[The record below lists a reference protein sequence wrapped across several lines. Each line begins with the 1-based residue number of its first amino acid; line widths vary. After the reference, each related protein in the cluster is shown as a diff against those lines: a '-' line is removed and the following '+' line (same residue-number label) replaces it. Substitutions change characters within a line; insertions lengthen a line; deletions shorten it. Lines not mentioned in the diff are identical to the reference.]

1 LTDPLRDS
9 SSGTVAAPPSAE
21 PGKGGPELSLIYESG
36 LEVEA
41 RSQWAYAR
49 KRFLRHRLAMG
60 SLIILAIILL
70 AGAFANYVA
79 PYRFDGLDL
88 TAAGRGPSFRHWHI
102 FGTDLLGR
110 DYFSR
115 VIYGIRTS
123 EKVAFLVAGVS
134 TVVGTAIGAVAG
146 YYGAWIDN
154 ALMRFTD
161 LILTLPLLA
170 VLLTAAAFLGKGDEV
185 RVAFIL
191 AFLLWTTLARIV
203 RAQFLSLREKEYV
216 EAARASGSGDL
227 RIMFRHILP
236 NCLGPIIVSATL
248 TVGTAILLEAFLS
261 FLGFGIQPPTPA
273 LGKLISDGQDVS
285 QHMWWLVTFPGLAI
299 VLIVLCVNFVGD
311 GLRDALDPTQ
321 RKVRA

>member
-1 LTDPLRDS
+1 
-9 SSGTVAAPPSAE
+9 
-21 PGKGGPELSLIYESG
+21 
-36 LEVEA
+36 
-41 RSQWAYAR
+41 
-49 KRFLRHRLAMG
+49 
-60 SLIILAIILL
+60 
-70 AGAFANYVA
+70 
-79 PYRFDGLDL
+79 
-88 TAAGRGPSFRHWHI
+88 
-102 FGTDLLGR
+102 
-110 DYFSR
+110 

-123 EKVAFLVAGVS
+123 EEVAFLVAALS
-134 TVVGTAIGAVAG
+134 TVIGTVIGAVAG
-146 YYGAWIDN
+146 FYGGWIDN

-161 LILTLPLLA
+161 LMLTLPLLA
-170 VLLTAAAFLGKGDEV
+170 VLLTISAFLGKGDEF
-185 RVAFIL
+185 RVGFIL
-191 AFLLWTTLARIV
+191 AFLLWTGLARIV

-273 LGKLISDGQDVS
+273 LGKLIADGQDVS
-285 QHMWWLVTFPGLAI
+285 QHMWWLVTFPGLTI
-299 VLIVLCVNFVGD
+299 VLIVLCINFVGD